1 MTNTTVPVLNKCKNK
16 SKLLNEMFNI
26 TYSVNDLV
34 NTASDKKIN
43 DFIFSTMFNNKSIR
57 TYSNMIKKVKYSD
70 LENITKIIETYRI
83 KRQEK
88 INNEINPFNEH
99 QKGLLRII
107 HKLTDYYEEPNL
119 YKWLFGNNNRNKSF
133 FNYRISNEELCE
145 YLLRVYDQI
154 ICYNFYIKGIL
165 IQLNIH

>member
-1 MTNTTVPVLNKCKNK
+1 MKH
-16 SKLLNEMFNI
+16 
-26 TYSVNDLV
+26 
-34 NTASDKKIN
+34 
-43 DFIFSTMFNNKSIR
+43 
-57 TYSNMIKKVKYSD
+57 
-70 LENITKIIETYRI
+70 IEI

-145 YLLRVYDQI
+145 YLLRVYDQEGLNNLLQFLYKRNLDTTKYSLI
-154 ICYNFYIKGIL
+154 NYAKRFKILKRFRQKEYRFYGGKRYFK
-165 IQLNIH
+165 